1 MKKAVLLSLLG
12 LVAGHNAYADTGR
25 IYLSSGERQVDMSY
39 ETPTTQAISDED
51 LQNVINSLTSKA
63 QKSYVYDGA
72 SDSYSVSSDDNL
84 FGEIHS
90 DNYSQSSYS
99 QNNYSQS
106 SYAKSYANSSPKK
119 LDSDAPPSIAAQVAS
134 RAAHNSSIGRCA
146 LYVRKALQAAGYKF
160 TSQASAYMY
169 ATNGTLKSAGFTRID
184 SNNYKPQLGDVVV
197 FNRTSKN
204 PHGHIQIYDGNGWV
218 SDFRQNKF
226 SPYSQHNGYSV
237 WRDSRYL
244 DNASNSGIYLAYN
257 DDK

>member
-1 MKKAVLLSLLG
+1 MKKTLFLSVTSFFMTMAAVHAES
-12 LVAGHNAYADTGR
+12 GR
-25 IYLSSGERQVDMSY
+25 IYLSSGERQVNMTY
-39 ETPTTQAISDED
+39 ESQAMQTLTDDELND
-51 LQNVINSLTSKA
+51 AINRLTANANV
-63 QKSYVYDGA
+63 
-72 SDSYSVSSDDNL
+72 SDSRAYAAAQDYYKYNPPLNATQSVSSLD
-84 FGEIHS
+84 
-90 DNYSQSSYS
+90 
-99 QNNYSQS
+99 
-106 SYAKSYANSSPKK
+106 ANA
-119 LDSDAPPSIAAQVAS
+119 APAIAARIAS
-134 RAAHNSSIGRCA
+134 GAAHGRSIGRCA

-169 ATNGTLKSAGFTRID
+169 ANGTLKSAGFTRID
-184 SNNYKPQLGDVVV
+184 SNNYQPQLGDVVV

-244 DNASNSGIYLAYN
+244 DASSTNGTYLAYN

>member
-12 LVAGHNAYADTGR
+12 LAAGHNVYADTGR

-39 ETPTTQAISDED
+39 ETPTTQAISDETID
-51 LQNVINSLTSKA
+51 DVISSLTAKA

-72 SDSYSVSSDDNL
+72 SDTYHVGSSDH
-84 FGEIHS
+84 FSSEK
-90 DNYSQSSYS
+90 QSSNT
-99 QNNYSQS
+99 NNYSQH

-119 LDSDAPPSIAAQVAS
+119 LGSDAPPSIAAQVAS